1 MNLNK
6 IGLWVMGIIMSAVA
20 IGQLGPLQHW
30 IWKAQA
36 KLIYESRTSA
46 WGSPR
51 FFPKSS
57 KNFSKEKSK
66 TQIH

>member
-1 MNLNK
+1 
-6 IGLWVMGIIMSAVA
+6 MSAVA